1 MHDSAFEDY
10 ALYFPQFAERTIRS
24 RVLPGGD
31 LEVELNDGLRLYYSP
46 LYQTIRRLPDNPN
59 KLSEDES
66 KHEFGYRLKRVL
78 TRKNIRQ
85 SDLAKMTGLRQS
97 QISDYVSGKRS
108 PSFYIVDRIAKA
120 IGCSTDEF
128 RYKDFEEED
137 Y

>member
-1 MHDSAFEDY
+1 MYNSAFEEF
-10 ALYFPQFAERTIRS
+10 ALYFPSMAEDAVRS
-24 RVLPGGD
+24 KVLPSGD
-31 LEVELNDGLRLYYSP
+31 LEVLLKDGMRFYFSP

-66 KHEFGYRLKRVL
+66 KHEFGYRLKRLL
-78 TRKNIRQ
+78 TRKNITQ
-85 SDLAKMTGLRQS
+85 SDLSKMSGLHQS

-108 PSFYIVDRIAKA
+108 PSFYVVDRIAKA